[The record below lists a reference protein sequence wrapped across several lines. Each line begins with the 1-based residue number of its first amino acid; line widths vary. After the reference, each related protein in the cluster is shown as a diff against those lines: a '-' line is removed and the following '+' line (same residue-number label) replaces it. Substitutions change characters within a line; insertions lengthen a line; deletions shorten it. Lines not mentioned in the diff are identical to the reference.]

1 MDIKLNGTKLQEKWG
16 DAPCD
21 HPSFIKEWI
30 GAPISGLGYVEKKTG
45 DYICS
50 QCGQVFTKEEVEEI
64 IRKRQK

>member
-1 MDIKLNGTKLQEKWG
+1 MVT
-16 DAPCD
+16 CD

-30 GAPISGLGYVEKKTG
+30 GAPISGLGYVEQKTG